1 MLATQ
6 APKLKEKMNTS
17 PITIIGNLTADPEL
31 TFTTSGQ
38 AKLSFSV
45 ASSHVWYDADGNKQ
59 EKTSFFNVAAWRYL
73 AENSARTLE
82 KGIGVVVFGR
92 LEQRT
97 YEDKEG
103 NNRSYI
109 EVIAEDIGIL
119 TRSLEAV
126 TRRVSN
132 GSQQQGGQP
141 QGGQPRQRQQL
152 RQRPATPAGVGAGA
166 QDSADEPF

>member
-1 MLATQ
+1 
-6 APKLKEKMNTS
+6 MNTS
-17 PITIIGNLTADPEL
+17 PITIMGNLTADPEM

-45 ASSHVWYDADGNKQ
+45 ASSHVWYDSDNNKQ

-73 AENSARTLE
+73 AENSAKTLE
-82 KGIGVVVFGR
+82 KGIGVIIYGR

-109 EVIAEDIGIL
+109 EVVAEEIGIL

-126 TRRVSN
+126 TRRVAN
-132 GSQQQGGQP
+132 QNQQGGQ
-141 QGGQPRQRQQL
+141 QGGQARRS
-152 RQRPATPAGVGAGA
+152 RPSAPAGVSARAGA
-166 QDSADEPF
+166 AEEPF